1 MALDRATQ
9 QIDGTLNAG
18 FTELSDHLQNLTD
31 KQARSNQLLRR
42 ADNQLTE
49 LRFLG
54 RETNRLL
61 AGINQRLELL
71 LEEQRIANVL
81 QENIAQLLRIPD
93 SQKQRQFHLEMGLKF
108 FANASKDADL
118 YHDALK
124 ELLAAEA
131 LMPGDYFVLHQI
143 GMLYLYAVPLVDLAR
158 AAEYLTK
165 AAKYASVE
173 SHPDAVRLGNV
184 LAKSLHDALSRPA
197 GCGRPLTS
205 PFSPPRP
212 TAMGPPPATHW
223 EIWPK
228 PVKLIQ
234 KAVTLDQRSHP
245 LRFFQARYLAAA
257 GKKPGGLWPPCA
269 HCRPITPS
277 CERWPKTLTWPANW
291 RRSGFPRRWLKLKRS
306 VVWLP

>member
-42 ADNQLTE
+42 ANNQLTE

-184 LAKSLHDALSRPA
+184 WPNPSRRSFATSRMRPPTDIAFFAATAYRHAAAACYALGNLAEDCEADPKGRDAGPFVPIPCGSSKPGTWLPLGKNPEATGRPA
-197 GCGRPLTS
+197 HIAVRSRHLASGG
-205 PFSPPRP
+205 PRP
-212 TAMGPPPATHW
+212 
-223 EIWPK
+223 
-228 PVKLIQ
+228 
-234 KAVTLDQRSHP
+234 
-245 LRFFQARYLAAA
+245 
-257 GKKPGGLWPPCA
+257 
-269 HCRPITPS
+269 
-277 CERWPKTLTWPANW
+277 
-291 RRSGFPRRWLKLKRS
+291 
-306 VVWLP
+306 